1 VRIRSNV
8 GAQDGRYGQARRD
21 GSSAWLVLLVFAFS
35 MLAAGCTAMLSAGP
49 PNVGGY
55 AVAYTDAV
63 PIDVNMYPAVEY
75 QGRLAYLV
83 EGRWYWPTDNGWVMF
98 VEEPPEL
105 GMYRTNVQ
113 TAPRAVPPPA
123 VEYGYPPV
131 RPTKPR
137 EIHRE
142 YRPH

>member
-1 VRIRSNV
+1 MRIRCNV
-8 GAQDGRYGQARRD
+8 GARDGRYTRVNRG
-21 GSSAWLVLLVFAFS
+21 AWIFAPVIALS
-35 MLAAGCTAMLSAGP
+35 MLAAGCTATLSTGT

-55 AVAYTDAV
+55 DVAYAEAV
-63 PIDVNMYPAVEY
+63 PVDVNMYPAVEY
-75 QGRLAYLV
+75 RGRLAYLV
-83 EGRWYWPTDNGWVMF
+83 EGRWYWPTDNGWVVF
-98 VEEPPEL
+98 VDEPPEL
-105 GMYRTNVQ
+105 TRYRTHVQ

>member
-1 VRIRSNV
+1 MN
-8 GAQDGRYGQARRD
+8 RD
-21 GSSAWLVLLVFAFS
+21 GSGAWLLAPVIALS
-35 MLAAGCTAMLSAGP
+35 MLAAGCTATLSAGT

-55 AVAYTDAV
+55 DVAYAEAV
-63 PIDVNMYPAVEY
+63 PVDVNMYPAVAY
-75 QGRLAYLV
+75 RGRLAYLV
-83 EGRWYWPTDNGWVMF
+83 EGRWYWPTDNGWVVF

-105 GMYRTNVQ
+105 ASYRTNVQ

>member
-1 VRIRSNV
+1 MN
-8 GAQDGRYGQARRD
+8 RD
-21 GSSAWLVLLVFAFS
+21 GSGAWLLAPVIALS
-35 MLAAGCTAMLSAGP
+35 MLAAGCVATLSAGT

-55 AVAYTDAV
+55 DVAYAEAV
-63 PIDVNMYPAVEY
+63 PVDVNMYPAVEY
-75 QGRLAYLV
+75 RGRLAYLV
-83 EGRWYWPTDNGWVMF
+83 EGRWYWPTDNGWVVF

-105 GMYRTNVQ
+105 TRYRTNVQ

>member
-1 VRIRSNV
+1 
-8 GAQDGRYGQARRD
+8 
-21 GSSAWLVLLVFAFS
+21 
-35 MLAAGCTAMLSAGP
+35 MGCTATLSAGP

-55 AVAYTDAV
+55 DVAYANAV
-63 PIDVNMYPAVEY
+63 PVDVDTYPAVPY
-75 QGRLAYLV
+75 RDRLAYLV
-83 EGRWYWPTDNGWVMF
+83 EGRWYWPTDNGWVVF
-98 VEEPPEL
+98 LEEPPEL
-105 GMYRTNVQ
+105 ANYRTNVQ

-142 YRPH
+142 YRPR